1 MVNTRSNSKVSKNE
15 DCKKDIIINKNT
27 NKSSGQGCRSSLNLE
42 GKHQNKK
49 QKKSHA
55 PPDDD
60 EINSDEE
67 EYFIEVQDIPANKL
81 DEEFMEKCYAYGLP
95 FNWKDEYSNSK
106 VDPEQKKKISK
117 IYNKAKKSL
126 ISKAIQI
133 TDILKLKNI
142 TIQERTDLLE
152 RYAIMQSLDSNL
164 SEYIKFRDELSL
176 AIKHYENRQ
185 IDINELYFIQNKKE
199 ELKKINLNSEE
210 IEQKILKLNID
221 NYSQAQIYQ
230 KFTKLASMT
239 PMDSEYHKLKEWIDT
254 VIDIPFTTIKP
265 LALGDSSEGTI
276 NPPKE
281 VKEHSFEGT
290 INSFRGCSSIPVSFR
305 DCKPKG
311 LDLPSNINLILTQVK
326 EKLDA
331 EIYGM
336 DQIKEELL
344 LVLNHRLTNPN
355 SSDHSIALIGSPGV
369 GKTKIVRTLASILSL
384 PFEQISMGGVN
395 DSSFLDGHSYTYEG
409 ARPGKIVESFKK
421 LGCKNGILFFDEV
434 DKIGSSSRSQEVS
447 NQLLHITD
455 FTQNTHFCDK
465 YLPELP
471 IDLSKI
477 WFIFS
482 LNDENAMDPIL
493 KNRMNLIKVPGYSVK
508 DKLQI
513 IDKFLIPQITQSLNP
528 ERKYDASQIILTDEV
543 KIYLIN
549 KCSQEDGIRDL
560 KRAIEALYRKLDI
573 LCKTVLPDGTF
584 GKLTLSFA
592 IKNFIL
598 PYKLNFQDINL
609 LLKNYIKESKV
620 PYGLYV

>member
-1 MVNTRSNSKVSKNE
+1 MVNTRSGNSSHLSDGKRSNSKVLKNE
-15 DCKKDIIINKNT
+15 DDKKNIIINT
-27 NKSSGQGCRSSLNLE
+27 T
-42 GKHQNKK
+42 KHQNKK

-60 EINSDEE
+60 EINSDDED
-67 EYFIEVQDIPANKL
+67 YFIEVQDIPANKL

-117 IYNKAKKSL
+117 VYNKAKKAL
-126 ISKAIQI
+126 ILKAVQI

-152 RYAIMQSLDSNL
+152 RYAIMQSLDGDL
-164 SEYIKFRDELSL
+164 CEYIKFRDDLSS
-176 AIKHYENRQ
+176 AIKHYENRK
-185 IDINELYFIQNKKE
+185 IDIDELYFIQNKKE

-254 VIDIPFTTIKP
+254 VIDIPFTTIKS
-265 LALGDSSEGTI
+265 ASFTNQDST
-276 NPPKE
+276 N
-281 VKEHSFEGT
+281 
-290 INSFRGCSSIPVSFR
+290 INS
-305 DCKPKG
+305 
-311 LDLPSNINLILTQVK
+311 ILTQVK
-326 EKLDA
+326 ERLDA

-355 SSDHSIALIGSPGV
+355 SSDHSIALIGPPGV

-482 LNDENAMDPIL
+482 LNDENSMDPIL
-493 KNRMNLIKVPGYSVK
+493 KNRMNLIKVSGYSVK

-513 IDKFLIPQITQSLNP
+513 INKFLIPQISQSLGM
-528 ERKYDASQIILTDEV
+528 DSSQIILTDEV
-543 KIYLIN
+543 KTFIIN

-560 KRAIEALYRKLDI
+560 KRAIEALYRKLDV

-598 PYKLNFQDINL
+598 PYKLNYQDINL

>member
-1 MVNTRSNSKVSKNE
+1 MVNTRSGNSSHLPDGKRSNSKVLKNE
-15 DCKKDIIINKNT
+15 DDKKNIIINKT
-27 NKSSGQGCRSSLNLE
+27 
-42 GKHQNKK
+42 KHQNKK

-60 EINSDEE
+60 EINSDDED
-67 EYFIEVQDIPANKL
+67 YFIEVEDIPVNKL

-106 VDPEQKKKISK
+106 VEPEQKKKISK
-117 IYNKAKKSL
+117 VYNKAKKAL
-126 ISKAIQI
+126 ILKAVQI

-142 TIQERTDLLE
+142 TILERTDLLE
-152 RYAIMQSLDSNL
+152 RYAIMQSLDGNL
-164 SEYIKFRDELSL
+164 CEYIKFRDDLSS
-176 AIKHYENRQ
+176 AIKHYENRK
-185 IDINELYFIQNKKE
+185 IDIDELHFIQNKKE

-230 KFTKLASMT
+230 KFIKLSSMT

-254 VIDIPFTTIKP
+254 VIDIPFTTIKS
-265 LALGDSSEGTI
+265 ASFTNQDST
-276 NPPKE
+276 N
-281 VKEHSFEGT
+281 
-290 INSFRGCSSIPVSFR
+290 INS
-305 DCKPKG
+305 
-311 LDLPSNINLILTQVK
+311 ILTQVK
-326 EKLDA
+326 ERLDA

-355 SSDHSIALIGSPGV
+355 SSDHSIALIGPPGV

-493 KNRMNLIKVPGYSVK
+493 KNRMNLIKVSGYSVK

-513 IDKFLIPQITQSLNP
+513 INKFLIPQITQSLNP
-528 ERKYDASQIILTDEV
+528 ERKQDASQIILTDEV
-543 KIYLIN
+543 KTYIIN

>member
-15 DCKKDIIINKNT
+15 DCKKDIIIIKNT
-27 NKSSGQGCRSSLNLE
+27 SKTSSSGLQASMSE
-42 GKHQNKK
+42 KHKNKK
-49 QKKSHA
+49 QKNFHQ
-55 PPDDD
+55 PPDD
-60 EINSDEE
+60 EINSDDED
-67 EYFIEVQDIPANKL
+67 YFIEVQDIPSNKL
-81 DEEFMEKCYAYGLP
+81 DEEFMEKCYVYGLP

-106 VDPEQKKKISK
+106 VEPDQKKKISK
-117 IYNKAKKSL
+117 VYNKAKKAL
-126 ISKAIQI
+126 ISKSIQI

-152 RYAIMQSLDSNL
+152 RYAIMQSLDSDL
-164 SEYIKFRDELSL
+164 YEYIKFRDELSS

-210 IEQKILKLNID
+210 IEQRILKLNID

-230 KFTKLASMT
+230 KFTKLSSMS

-254 VIDIPFTTIKP
+254 VIDIPFTTLKSASFTNQEP
-265 LALGDSSEGTI
+265 S
-276 NPPKE
+276 NPN
-281 VKEHSFEGT
+281 
-290 INSFRGCSSIPVSFR
+290 INS
-305 DCKPKG
+305 
-311 LDLPSNINLILTQVK
+311 ILTQVK
-326 EKLDA
+326 ERLDA

-355 SSDHSIALIGSPGV
+355 SSDHSIALIGPPGV

-493 KNRMNLIKVPGYSVK
+493 KNRMNLIKVSGYSVK

-513 IDKFLIPQITQSLNP
+513 IDKFLIPQITQSLGM
-528 ERKYDASQIILTDEV
+528 DGSQIILTDEI
-543 KIYLIN
+543 KTHIIN

-573 LCKTVLPDGTF
+573 LCKAVLPDGTF
-584 GKLTLSFA
+584 GKLTLSFI

-598 PYKLNFQDINL
+598 PYKLNYQDINL

>member
-1 MVNTRSNSKVSKNE
+1 MVNTRSGNSSHLSDGKRSNSKVLKNE
-15 DCKKDIIINKNT
+15 DDKKNIIINT
-27 NKSSGQGCRSSLNLE
+27 T
-42 GKHQNKK
+42 KHQNKK

-60 EINSDEE
+60 EINSDDED
-67 EYFIEVQDIPANKL
+67 YFIEVQDIPANKL

-117 IYNKAKKSL
+117 VYNKAKKAL
-126 ISKAIQI
+126 ILKAVQI

-152 RYAIMQSLDSNL
+152 RYAIMQSLDGDL
-164 SEYIKFRDELSL
+164 CEYIKFRDDLSS
-176 AIKHYENRQ
+176 AIKHYENRK
-185 IDINELYFIQNKKE
+185 IDIDELYFIQNKKE

-254 VIDIPFTTIKP
+254 VIDIPFTTIKSP
-265 LALGDSSEGTI
+265 
-276 NPPKE
+276 
-281 VKEHSFEGT
+281 SF
-290 INSFRGCSSIPVSFR
+290 NNQ
-305 DCKPKG
+305 D
-311 LDLPSNINLILTQVK
+311 SNINSILTQVK

-355 SSDHSIALIGSPGV
+355 SSDHSIALIGPPGV

-482 LNDENAMDPIL
+482 LNDENSMDPIL
-493 KNRMNLIKVPGYSVK
+493 KNRMNLIKVSGYSVK

-513 IDKFLIPQITQSLNP
+513 INKFLIPQISQSLGM
-528 ERKYDASQIILTDEV
+528 DSSQIILTDEV
-543 KIYLIN
+543 KTFIIN

-560 KRAIEALYRKLDI
+560 KRAIEALYRKLDV

-598 PYKLNFQDINL
+598 PYKLNYQDINL

>member
-1 MVNTRSNSKVSKNE
+1 MVNTRSKSKISKNE
-15 DCKKDIIINKNT
+15 DCKKDIIINKNSDKYQ
-27 NKSSGQGCRSSLNLE
+27 N
-42 GKHQNKK
+42 KHQNKK
-49 QKKSHA
+49 QKKFHA

-60 EINSDEE
+60 EINSDDEE
-67 EYFIEVQDIPANKL
+67 CFIEVQDIPANKL

-106 VDPEQKKKISK
+106 VDQEQKKKISK
-117 IYNKAKKSL
+117 VYNKAKKVL
-126 ISKAIQI
+126 ILKAVQI

-164 SEYIKFRDELSL
+164 CEYIKFRDELSS
-176 AIKHYENRQ
+176 AIKHYENRKIN
-185 IDINELYFIQNKKE
+185 IDELHFIQNKKE

-254 VIDIPFTTIKP
+254 VIDIPFTTIKS
-265 LALGDSSEGTI
+265 ASFTNQDSVSDP
-276 NPPKE
+276 N
-281 VKEHSFEGT
+281 
-290 INSFRGCSSIPVSFR
+290 INS
-305 DCKPKG
+305 
-311 LDLPSNINLILTQVK
+311 ILTQVK
-326 EKLDA
+326 ERLDA

-355 SSDHSIALIGSPGV
+355 SSDHSIALIGPPGV

-493 KNRMNLIKVPGYSVK
+493 KNRMNLIKVSGYSVK

-513 IDKFLIPQITQSLNP
+513 INKFLIPQITQSLGM
-528 ERKYDASQIILTDEV
+528 DVSQIILTDEV
-543 KIYLIN
+543 RTFIIN

-584 GKLTLSFA
+584 GKLSLSFA

>member
-1 MVNTRSNSKVSKNE
+1 MVNTRSKSKISKNE
-15 DCKKDIIINKNT
+15 DCKKDIIINKNSDKYQ
-27 NKSSGQGCRSSLNLE
+27 N
-42 GKHQNKK
+42 KHQNKK
-49 QKKSHA
+49 QKKFHA

-60 EINSDEE
+60 EINSDDEE
-67 EYFIEVQDIPANKL
+67 CFIEVQDIPANKL

-106 VDPEQKKKISK
+106 VDQEQKKKISK
-117 IYNKAKKSL
+117 VYNKAKKVL
-126 ISKAIQI
+126 ILKAVQI

-164 SEYIKFRDELSL
+164 CEYIKFRDELSS
-176 AIKHYENRQ
+176 AIKHYENRKIN
-185 IDINELYFIQNKKE
+185 IDELHFIQNKKE

-254 VIDIPFTTIKP
+254 VIDIPFTTIKS
-265 LALGDSSEGTI
+265 ASFTNQDSVSDP
-276 NPPKE
+276 N
-281 VKEHSFEGT
+281 
-290 INSFRGCSSIPVSFR
+290 INS
-305 DCKPKG
+305 
-311 LDLPSNINLILTQVK
+311 ILTQVK
-326 EKLDA
+326 ERLDA

-355 SSDHSIALIGSPGV
+355 SSDHSIALIGPPGV

-482 LNDENAMDPIL
+482 LNDENSMDPIL
-493 KNRMNLIKVPGYSVK
+493 KNRMNLIKVSGYSVK
-508 DKLQI
+508 DKLEI
-513 IDKFLIPQITQSLNP
+513 INKFLIPQISQSLGMN
-528 ERKYDASQIILTDEV
+528 ASQIILTDEV
-543 KIYLIN
+543 KTFIIN

-560 KRAIEALYRKLDI
+560 KRAIEALYRKLDV

-598 PYKLNFQDINL
+598 PYKLNYQDINL

>member
-1 MVNTRSNSKVSKNE
+1 MVNTRSKSKNSKNE
-15 DCKKDIIINKNT
+15 DCKKDIIT
-27 NKSSGQGCRSSLNLE
+27 NKKSTKTSSSGLE
-42 GKHQNKK
+42 SIICDGKHQNKK

-55 PPDDD
+55 PPDD

-95 FNWKDEYSNSK
+95 FSWKDEYSNSK
-106 VDPEQKKKISK
+106 VEPEQKKKISK
-117 IYNKAKKSL
+117 VYNKAKKAL

-152 RYAIMQSLDSNL
+152 RYAIMQSLDGDL
-164 SEYIKFRDELSL
+164 CEYIKFRDELSS
-176 AIKHYENRQ
+176 AIKHYENRK
-185 IDINELYFIQNKKE
+185 IDIDELYFIQNKKE
-199 ELKKINLNSEE
+199 ELKKITLNSEE

-265 LALGDSSEGTI
+265 VSFTNQDST
-276 NPPKE
+276 N
-281 VKEHSFEGT
+281 
-290 INSFRGCSSIPVSFR
+290 INS
-305 DCKPKG
+305 
-311 LDLPSNINLILTQVK
+311 ILTQVK
-326 EKLDA
+326 ERLDA

-355 SSDHSIALIGSPGV
+355 SSDHSIALIGPPGV

-384 PFEQISMGGVN
+384 PFEQISMGGIN

-493 KNRMNLIKVPGYSVK
+493 KNRMNLIKVSGYSVK

-513 IDKFLIPQITQSLNP
+513 INKFLIPQITQSLGM
-528 ERKYDASQIILTDEV
+528 DASQIILTDEV
-543 KIYLIN
+543 KTYIIN

-560 KRAIEALYRKLDI
+560 KRAIEALYRKLDV
-573 LCKTVLPDGTF
+573 LCKAVLPDGTF

-598 PYKLNFQDINL
+598 PYKLNYQDINL

>member
-1 MVNTRSNSKVSKNE
+1 MVNTRSKSKISKNE
-15 DCKKDIIINKNT
+15 DCKKDIIINKNSDKYQ
-27 NKSSGQGCRSSLNLE
+27 N
-42 GKHQNKK
+42 KHQNKK
-49 QKKSHA
+49 QKKFHA

-60 EINSDEE
+60 EINSDDEE
-67 EYFIEVQDIPANKL
+67 CFIEVQDIPANKL

-106 VDPEQKKKISK
+106 VDQEQKKKISK
-117 IYNKAKKSL
+117 VYNKAKKVL
-126 ISKAIQI
+126 ILKAVQI

-164 SEYIKFRDELSL
+164 CEYIKFRDELSS
-176 AIKHYENRQ
+176 AIKHYENRKIN
-185 IDINELYFIQNKKE
+185 IDELHFIQNKKE
-199 ELKKINLNSEE
+199 ELQKINLNSEE

-254 VIDIPFTTIKP
+254 VIDIPFTTIKS
-265 LALGDSSEGTI
+265 ASFTNQDSVSDP
-276 NPPKE
+276 N
-281 VKEHSFEGT
+281 
-290 INSFRGCSSIPVSFR
+290 INS
-305 DCKPKG
+305 
-311 LDLPSNINLILTQVK
+311 ILTQVK
-326 EKLDA
+326 ERLDA

-355 SSDHSIALIGSPGV
+355 SSDHSIALIGPPGV

-493 KNRMNLIKVPGYSVK
+493 KNRMNLIKVSGYSVK

-513 IDKFLIPQITQSLNP
+513 INKFLIPQITQSLGM
-528 ERKYDASQIILTDEV
+528 DVSQIILTDEV
-543 KIYLIN
+543 RTFIIN

-584 GKLTLSFA
+584 GKLSLSFA

-620 PYGLYV
+620 PYGLYFH

>member
-1 MVNTRSNSKVSKNE
+1 MVNTRSKSKISKNE
-15 DCKKDIIINKNT
+15 DCKKDIIINKNSDKYQ
-27 NKSSGQGCRSSLNLE
+27 N
-42 GKHQNKK
+42 KHQNKK
-49 QKKSHA
+49 QKKFHA

-60 EINSDEE
+60 EINSDDEE
-67 EYFIEVQDIPANKL
+67 CFIEVQDIPANKL

-106 VDPEQKKKISK
+106 VDQEQKKKISK
-117 IYNKAKKSL
+117 VYNKAKKVL
-126 ISKAIQI
+126 ILKAVQI

-164 SEYIKFRDELSL
+164 CEYIKFRDELSS
-176 AIKHYENRQ
+176 AIKHYENRKIN
-185 IDINELYFIQNKKE
+185 IDELHFIQNKKE

-254 VIDIPFTTIKP
+254 VIDIPFTTIKS
-265 LALGDSSEGTI
+265 ASFTNQDSVSDP
-276 NPPKE
+276 N
-281 VKEHSFEGT
+281 
-290 INSFRGCSSIPVSFR
+290 INS
-305 DCKPKG
+305 
-311 LDLPSNINLILTQVK
+311 ILTQVK
-326 EKLDA
+326 ERLDA

-355 SSDHSIALIGSPGV
+355 SSDHSIALIGPPGV

-493 KNRMNLIKVPGYSVK
+493 KNRMNLIKVSGYSVK

-513 IDKFLIPQITQSLNP
+513 INKFLIPQITQSLGM
-528 ERKYDASQIILTDEV
+528 DASQIILTDEI
-543 KIYLIN
+543 KTYIIN

-584 GKLTLSFA
+584 GKLSLSFA

>member
-1 MVNTRSNSKVSKNE
+1 MVNTRSSNSSHLPDGKRSNSKVLKNE
-15 DCKKDIIINKNT
+15 DDKKNIIINT
-27 NKSSGQGCRSSLNLE
+27 T
-42 GKHQNKK
+42 KHQNKK

-60 EINSDEE
+60 EINSDDED
-67 EYFIEVQDIPANKL
+67 YFIEVQDIPANKL

-117 IYNKAKKSL
+117 VYNKAKKAL
-126 ISKAIQI
+126 ILKAVQI

-152 RYAIMQSLDSNL
+152 RYAIMQSLDSDL
-164 SEYIKFRDELSL
+164 CEYIKFRDELSS
-176 AIKHYENRQ
+176 AIKHYENRK
-185 IDINELYFIQNKKE
+185 IDIDELYFIQNKKE

-230 KFTKLASMT
+230 KFIKLSSMT

-254 VIDIPFTTIKP
+254 VIDIPFTTIKS
-265 LALGDSSEGTI
+265 ASFNNQDS
-276 NPPKE
+276 
-281 VKEHSFEGT
+281 
-290 INSFRGCSSIPVSFR
+290 
-305 DCKPKG
+305 
-311 LDLPSNINLILTQVK
+311 SNINSILTQVK
-326 EKLDA
+326 ERLDA

-355 SSDHSIALIGSPGV
+355 SSDHSIALIGPPGV

-482 LNDENAMDPIL
+482 LNDENSMDPIL
-493 KNRMNLIKVPGYSVK
+493 KNRMNLIKVSGYSVK
-508 DKLQI
+508 DKLEI
-513 IDKFLIPQITQSLNP
+513 INKFLIPQISQSLGMN
-528 ERKYDASQIILTDEV
+528 ASQIILTDEV
-543 KIYLIN
+543 KTFIIN

-560 KRAIEALYRKLDI
+560 KRAIEALYRKLDV

-598 PYKLNFQDINL
+598 PYKLNYQDINL

-620 PYGLYV
+620 PYGLYI

>member
-106 VDPEQKKKISK
+106 VEPEQKKKISK
-117 IYNKAKKSL
+117 VYNKAKKAL
-126 ISKAIQI
+126 ILKAVQI

-152 RYAIMQSLDSNL
+152 RYAIMQSLDGDL
-164 SEYIKFRDELSL
+164 CEYIKFRDELSS
-176 AIKHYENRQ
+176 AIKHYENRKIN
-185 IDINELYFIQNKKE
+185 IDELYFIQNKKE

-265 LALGDSSEGTI
+265 
-276 NPPKE
+276 
-281 VKEHSFEGT
+281 
-290 INSFRGCSSIPVSFR
+290 VSFNNQ
-305 DCKPKG
+305 DS
-311 LDLPSNINLILTQVK
+311 SNINSILTQVK
-326 EKLDA
+326 ERLDA

-355 SSDHSIALIGSPGV
+355 SSDHSIALIGPPGV

-528 ERKYDASQIILTDEV
+528 ERKQDASQIILTDEV
-543 KIYLIN
+543 KTYIIN

-598 PYKLNFQDINL
+598 PYKLNYQDINL

>member
-1 MVNTRSNSKVSKNE
+1 MVNTRSGNSSHLPDGKRSNSKVLKNE
-15 DCKKDIIINKNT
+15 DDKKNIIINKT
-27 NKSSGQGCRSSLNLE
+27 
-42 GKHQNKK
+42 KHQNKK

-67 EYFIEVQDIPANKL
+67 EYFIEVQDIPSNKL

-106 VDPEQKKKISK
+106 VEPEQKKKISK
-117 IYNKAKKSL
+117 VYNKAKKAL
-126 ISKAIQI
+126 ILKAVQI

-142 TIQERTDLLE
+142 TILERTDLLE
-152 RYAIMQSLDSNL
+152 RYAIMQSLDGNL
-164 SEYIKFRDELSL
+164 CEYIKFRDDLSS
-176 AIKHYENRQ
+176 AIKHYENRK
-185 IDINELYFIQNKKE
+185 IDIDELHFIQNKKE

-230 KFTKLASMT
+230 KFIKLSSMT

-254 VIDIPFTTIKP
+254 VIDIPFTTIKS
-265 LALGDSSEGTI
+265 ASFTNQDST
-276 NPPKE
+276 N
-281 VKEHSFEGT
+281 
-290 INSFRGCSSIPVSFR
+290 INS
-305 DCKPKG
+305 
-311 LDLPSNINLILTQVK
+311 ILTQVK
-326 EKLDA
+326 ERLDA

-355 SSDHSIALIGSPGV
+355 SSDHSIALIGPPGV

-493 KNRMNLIKVPGYSVK
+493 KNRMNLIKVSGYSVK

-513 IDKFLIPQITQSLNP
+513 INKFLIPQITQSLNP
-528 ERKYDASQIILTDEV
+528 ERKQDASQIILTDEV
-543 KIYLIN
+543 KTYIIN

>member
-1 MVNTRSNSKVSKNE
+1 MVNTRSKSKISKNE
-15 DCKKDIIINKNT
+15 ECKKDIIINKNSD
-27 NKSSGQGCRSSLNLE
+27 KY
-42 GKHQNKK
+42 QNKK

-60 EINSDEE
+60 EINSDDED
-67 EYFIEVQDIPANKL
+67 YFIEVQDIPANKL

-95 FNWKDEYSNSK
+95 FNWKNEYSNSK
-106 VDPEQKKKISK
+106 VDQEQKKKISK
-117 IYNKAKKSL
+117 VYNKAKKAL
-126 ISKAIQI
+126 ILKAVQI

-142 TIQERTDLLE
+142 TILERTDLLE
-152 RYAIMQSLDSNL
+152 RYAIMQSLDGNL
-164 SEYIKFRDELSL
+164 CEYIKFRDELSS
-176 AIKHYENRQ
+176 AIKHYENRK
-185 IDINELYFIQNKKE
+185 IDIDELHFIQNKKE

-230 KFTKLASMT
+230 KFIKLSSMT

-254 VIDIPFTTIKP
+254 VIDIPFTTIKS
-265 LALGDSSEGTI
+265 A
-276 NPPKE
+276 
-281 VKEHSFEGT
+281 SFT
-290 INSFRGCSSIPVSFR
+290 NQ
-305 DCKPKG
+305 D
-311 LDLPSNINLILTQVK
+311 SNINSILTQVK
-326 EKLDA
+326 ERLDA

-355 SSDHSIALIGSPGV
+355 SSDHSIALIGPPGV
-369 GKTKIVRTLASILSL
+369 GKTKIIRTLASILSL

-493 KNRMNLIKVPGYSVK
+493 KNRMNLIKVSGYSVK

-513 IDKFLIPQITQSLNP
+513 INKFLIPQITQSLGM
-528 ERKYDASQIILTDEV
+528 DALQIILTDEV
-543 KIYLIN
+543 KTFIIN

-560 KRAIEALYRKLDI
+560 KRAIEALYRKLDV
-573 LCKTVLPDGTF
+573 LCKAVLPDGTF

-598 PYKLNFQDINL
+598 PYKLNYQDINL

>member
-1 MVNTRSNSKVSKNE
+1 MVNTRSGNSSHLPDGKRSNSKVLKNE
-15 DCKKDIIINKNT
+15 DDKKNIIINKT
-27 NKSSGQGCRSSLNLE
+27 
-42 GKHQNKK
+42 KHQNKK

-60 EINSDEE
+60 EINSDDED
-67 EYFIEVQDIPANKL
+67 YFIEIEDIPVNKL

-117 IYNKAKKSL
+117 VYNKAKKAL
-126 ISKAIQI
+126 ILKAVQI

-152 RYAIMQSLDSNL
+152 RYAIMQSLDGNL
-164 SEYIKFRDELSL
+164 CEYIKFRDELSS

-185 IDINELYFIQNKKE
+185 IDFDELHFIQNKKE

-230 KFTKLASMT
+230 KFIKLSSMT

-254 VIDIPFTTIKP
+254 VIDIPFTTIKS
-265 LALGDSSEGTI
+265 A
-276 NPPKE
+276 
-281 VKEHSFEGT
+281 SF
-290 INSFRGCSSIPVSFR
+290 NNQ
-305 DCKPKG
+305 D
-311 LDLPSNINLILTQVK
+311 SNINSILTQVK
-326 EKLDA
+326 ERLDA

-355 SSDHSIALIGSPGV
+355 SSDHSIALIGPPGV

-493 KNRMNLIKVPGYSVK
+493 KNRMNLIKVSGYSVK

-513 IDKFLIPQITQSLNP
+513 INKFLIPQITQSLGM
-528 ERKYDASQIILTDEV
+528 DALQIILTDEV
-543 KIYLIN
+543 KTFIIN

-598 PYKLNFQDINL
+598 PYKLNYQDINL

>member
-1 MVNTRSNSKVSKNE
+1 MVNTRSKSKNSKNE
-15 DCKKDIIINKNT
+15 DCKKDIIT
-27 NKSSGQGCRSSLNLE
+27 NKKSTKTSSSGLE
-42 GKHQNKK
+42 SIICDGKHQNKK

-55 PPDDD
+55 PPDD

-95 FNWKDEYSNSK
+95 FSWKDEYSNSK
-106 VDPEQKKKISK
+106 VEPEQKKKISK
-117 IYNKAKKSL
+117 VYNKAKKAL

-152 RYAIMQSLDSNL
+152 RYAIMQSLDGDL
-164 SEYIKFRDELSL
+164 CEYIKFRDELSS
-176 AIKHYENRQ
+176 AIKHYENRK
-185 IDINELYFIQNKKE
+185 IDIDELYFIQNKKE
-199 ELKKINLNSEE
+199 ELKKITLNSEE

-254 VIDIPFTTIKP
+254 VIDIPFTTIKS
-265 LALGDSSEGTI
+265 ASFTNQDST
-276 NPPKE
+276 N
-281 VKEHSFEGT
+281 
-290 INSFRGCSSIPVSFR
+290 INS
-305 DCKPKG
+305 
-311 LDLPSNINLILTQVK
+311 ILTQVK
-326 EKLDA
+326 ERLDA

-355 SSDHSIALIGSPGV
+355 SSDHSIALIGPPGV

-384 PFEQISMGGVN
+384 PFEQISMGGIN

-493 KNRMNLIKVPGYSVK
+493 KNRMNLIKVSGYSVK

-513 IDKFLIPQITQSLNP
+513 INKFLIPQITQSLGM
-528 ERKYDASQIILTDEV
+528 DASQIILTDEV
-543 KIYLIN
+543 KTYIIN

-560 KRAIEALYRKLDI
+560 KRAIEALYRKLDV
-573 LCKTVLPDGTF
+573 LCKAVLPDGTF

-598 PYKLNFQDINL
+598 PYKLNYQDINL

>member
-1 MVNTRSNSKVSKNE
+1 
-15 DCKKDIIINKNT
+15 
-27 NKSSGQGCRSSLNLE
+27 
-42 GKHQNKK
+42 
-49 QKKSHA
+49 
-55 PPDDD
+55 
-60 EINSDEE
+60 
-67 EYFIEVQDIPANKL
+67 
-81 DEEFMEKCYAYGLP
+81 
-95 FNWKDEYSNSK
+95 
-106 VDPEQKKKISK
+106 
-117 IYNKAKKSL
+117 
-126 ISKAIQI
+126 
-133 TDILKLKNI
+133 
-142 TIQERTDLLE
+142 
-152 RYAIMQSLDSNL
+152 
-164 SEYIKFRDELSL
+164 
-176 AIKHYENRQ
+176 
-185 IDINELYFIQNKKE
+185 
-199 ELKKINLNSEE
+199 
-210 IEQKILKLNID
+210 
-221 NYSQAQIYQ
+221 
-230 KFTKLASMT
+230 
-239 PMDSEYHKLKEWIDT
+239 MDSEYHKLKEWIDT
-254 VIDIPFTTIKP
+254 VIDIPFTTLKSASFTNQEP
-265 LALGDSSEGTI
+265 S
-276 NPPKE
+276 NPN
-281 VKEHSFEGT
+281 
-290 INSFRGCSSIPVSFR
+290 INS
-305 DCKPKG
+305 
-311 LDLPSNINLILTQVK
+311 ILTQVK
-326 EKLDA
+326 ERLDA

-355 SSDHSIALIGSPGV
+355 SSDHSIALIGPPGV

-493 KNRMNLIKVPGYSVK
+493 KNRMNLIKVSGYSVK

-513 IDKFLIPQITQSLNP
+513 IDKFLIPQITQSLGM
-528 ERKYDASQIILTDEV
+528 DGSQIILTDEI
-543 KIYLIN
+543 KTHIIN

-573 LCKTVLPDGTF
+573 LCKAVLPDGTF
-584 GKLTLSFA
+584 GKLTLSFI

-598 PYKLNFQDINL
+598 PYKLNYQDINL